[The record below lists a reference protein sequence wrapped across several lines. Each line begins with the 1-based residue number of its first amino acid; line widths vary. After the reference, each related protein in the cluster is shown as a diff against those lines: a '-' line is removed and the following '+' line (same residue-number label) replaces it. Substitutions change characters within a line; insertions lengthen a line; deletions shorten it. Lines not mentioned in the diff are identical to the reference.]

1 MYERD
6 VKNDKIK
13 GIVILLVG
21 FLQAVMGFLAT
32 LNIEFQWLTDAS
44 ISAFG
49 VMISAAIMLIVGIY
63 TVWKNTFT
71 GKKAQRQNEELHKK
85 GLK

>member
-1 MYERD
+1 MKE

-13 GIVILLVG
+13 GIVILIVG
-21 FLQAVMGFLAT
+21 FLQAGMGFLAT
-32 LNIEFQWLTDAS
+32 LNIEFEWLTDAS

-49 VMISAAIMLIVGIY
+49 VFIAATLMLIVGLY
-63 TVWKNTFT
+63 AVWKNTFT
-71 GKKAQRQNEELHKK
+71 SPRAQRQNEELHRK